1 MRIFQVVILTLA
13 MLFSALLSDSYLIS
27 PLQIKA
33 NASTL
38 TEVLVLASTSA
49 PTQDHSTREQVG
61 PNPDDLEHMAPLHRH
76 HEHEHGEIDLQEA
89 KNNPFYFLGVEERT
103 MPFRMF
109 RTPEMISTFALTL
122 FRFSLAP
129 LAGLALLILLK
140 RSA

>member
-1 MRIFQVVILTLA
+1 MRILQVVILTIA
-13 MLFSALLSDSYLIS
+13 MLFSALISDLYLIS
-27 PLQIKA
+27 PLHKA

-38 TEVLVLASTSA
+38 KEVPVLASASA
-49 PTQDHSTREQVG
+49 PTQDHHTREQVK
-61 PNPDDLEHMAPLHRH
+61 PNPDELEHMAPLHRH
-76 HEHEHGEIDLQEA
+76 HEHDHGEIDLQEA

-109 RTPEMISTFALTL
+109 RTPEMISAFALTL